1 MGIFVFV
8 GPTMG
13 VEEARN
19 ILDATYLPPASQGDV
34 FRLVATSDARVIGI
48 IDGHFNEVP
57 SVWHKELLWAMSQGV
72 HVLGAGSIGA
82 LRAAELEAFG
92 MVGEGRIFEA
102 YRSGVL
108 EPYSTRRSRTMMRSR
123 WFTRQPSSV
132 IACCRTHLSTFVV
145 LWTLRRGRN
154 NLACTPGSPGGIG
167 KVLFLR
173 RAQLRSP
180 HRMRLAHWMARAG
193 TATSARLAAFR
204 TH

>member
-57 SVWHKELLWAMSQGV
+57 SVWHKELLWAMSQGI

-82 LRAAELEAFG
+82 LRAQ
-92 MVGEGRIFEA
+92 
-102 YRSGVL
+102 
-108 EPYSTRRSRTMMRSR
+108 TTM
-123 WFTRQPSSV
+123 PSAWWGGS
-132 IACCRTHLSTFVV
+132 HFPSLS
-145 LWTLRRGRN
+145 
-154 NLACTPGSPGGIG
+154 
-167 KVLFLR
+167 
-173 RAQLRSP
+173 
-180 HRMRLAHWMARAG
+180 
-193 TATSARLAAFR
+193 
-204 TH
+204 